1 MISTKYCKT
10 CFTNNFQPKIKFK
23 DGQCMPC
30 YIFEKPKKN
39 ISNNVLLD
47 LIKNRKKDNSKFDC
61 IIGVSGGKDSLKQ
74 ANYIKNKLKLRPL
87 LVCLSYPPEIVTETG
102 ILNINNLIE
111 QGFDILISAPNPKIW
126 KDLIKTSFIKFGNFR
141 VPSELALFSSVP
153 QIAIKYEIPIIIW
166 GENPAVTLGE
176 SGTLSKKLWNG
187 NSLRN
192 LNTLKGTKTKWIEKK
207 YLKKHTLPYFYPS
220 IKDFK
225 KNKLQIF
232 FMGALWRDW
241 SIINNAKYAIANGL
255 SIRKENPIDHGDI
268 FGYQS
273 LDDDFVHVNQMIK
286 YYKYGYGRATE
297 YVNEMI
303 RLNTITREQG
313 KNIIMK
319 YDGKCSKKYIHNFCK
334 YINIKESFFWKK
346 VHSLVNK
353 DLFKIDKNKIIP
365 KFSVK

>member
-1 MISTKYCKT
+1 MLLKYCKK
-10 CFTNNFQPKIKFK
+10 CFTNNFQPNIKFK
-23 DGQCMPC
+23 NGTCIPC
-30 YIFEKPKKN
+30 NIFEKQK
-39 ISNNVLLD
+39 ITTSNEILVN
-47 LIKNRKKDNSKFDC
+47 LIKKKKKKDSNYDC

-87 LVCLSYPPEIVTETG
+87 LVCLTYPPETVTETG
-102 ILNINNLIE
+102 VLNLNNLIE
-111 QGFDILISAPNPKIW
+111 QGFDIIISAPNPQIW

-153 QIAIKYEIPIIIW
+153 QMAIKYEIPIIIW

-176 SGTLSKKLWNG
+176 SKTLAKEVWDG

-192 LNTLKGTKTKWIEKK
+192 LNTLKGTKINWIEKK
-207 YLKKHTLPYFYPS
+207 YNKNQILPYYYPS
-220 IKDFK
+220 KKEFK

-232 FMGALWRDW
+232 FMGALWKDW

-255 SIRKENPIDHGDI
+255 SIRKENPMEHGDL

-273 LDDDFVHVNQMIK
+273 LDEDFVHVNQMIK
-286 YYKYGYGRATE
+286 YYKYGYGRTTE

-303 RLNTITREQG
+303 RLNNITREQG
-313 KNIIMK
+313 KHLISK
-319 YDGKCSKKYIHNFCK
+319 YDGKCSKKYIYSFCN
-334 YINIKESFFWKK
+334 YINISPKFFWKK
-346 VHSLVNK
+346 IFSLTNK
-353 DLFKIDKNKIIP
+353 DLFRIKNNKIEA